1 MHARRSFSHRPSR
14 ERAGCARA
22 GMSGD
27 LAVFVAP
34 GAPPIPQRMQTR
46 PRSPPALGTPAGAP
60 ACVTP
65 VRRRRTS
72 RRGGHER
79 RLAAWPRIERR
90 HSKKARPLPDG
101 LDGLSFIDRVASDAA
116 PLSRARPAS
125 R

>member
-1 MHARRSFSHRPSR
+1 
-14 ERAGCARA
+14 
-22 GMSGD
+22 MSGD
-27 LAVFVAP
+27 VADFVAP
-34 GAPPIPQRMQTR
+34 GAPPIPRRMQTR

-79 RLAAWPRIERR
+79 RLAASPRIGRR

-101 LDGLSFIDRVASDAA
+101 LSFIDRAASDAA